1 MRKAK
6 EGENNK
12 DKPAQS
18 NIQSL
23 QSGLQSG
30 SQEPSQEHH
39 QIDLENKK
47 MLSKLGRI
55 KRMELS
61 RSF

>member
-18 NIQSL
+18 NIQS
-23 QSGLQSG
+23 GLQSG
-30 SQEPSQEHH
+30 AQSGAPS
-39 QIDLENKK
+39 N
-47 MLSKLGRI
+47 
-55 KRMELS
+55 
-61 RSF
+61 RSGK